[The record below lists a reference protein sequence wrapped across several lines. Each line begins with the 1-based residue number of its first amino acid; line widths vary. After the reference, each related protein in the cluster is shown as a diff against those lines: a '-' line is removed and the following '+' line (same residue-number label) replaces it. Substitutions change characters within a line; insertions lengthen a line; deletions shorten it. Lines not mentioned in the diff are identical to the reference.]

1 MGLSLVNVARCV
13 VTNEKT
19 GGSFDIGDT
28 ASEIEVEPILS
39 QGKRDILRVKNKIH
53 AINETEDIVIGYKL
67 KLKDNTFS
75 LEVMALV
82 DGGTT
87 SGGVYSSIPAGT
99 VVEKDPFTLEVY
111 TEEKDY
117 SRTTGY
123 TKFTFKHCKGKA
135 PKYKVKDGDFIVP
148 EFEAE
153 SIPFRGEKSVEISTG
168 ISSLPGGAGGT
179 GGTPIIPPGTT
190 SSGLDIVGGSKGD
203 SNPDVNVSITNKIVW
218 TFTNAIDQNDVL
230 STNFSVTKKS
240 DGTIVAGSLTIDATK
255 KIVTFIPTSIEIS
268 TTFVAEAKS
277 VNLLDHSAMTTAL
290 STEFTT
296 TSVVS

>member
-1 MGLSLVNVARCV
+1 MGLSLVNVAKCV
-13 VTNEKT
+13 ITNEKT
-19 GGSFDIGDT
+19 NTSFDIGDT

-39 QGKRDILRVKNKIH
+39 AGKRDILRVKNKIH
-53 AINETEDIVIGYKL
+53 AINDTEDIVIGYKL

-75 LEVMALV
+75 LDVMALV
-82 DGGTT
+82 DGGSV
-87 SGGVYSSIPAGT
+87 SGNVYSSIPAGQ
-99 VVEKDPFTLEVY
+99 VVDKDQFTLEIY

-153 SIPFRGEKSVEISTG
+153 SVPFRGEKSVEIATN
-168 ISSLPGGAGGT
+168 INSLPGT
-179 GGTPIIPPGTT
+179 TPITPPSNTT
-190 SSGLDIVGGSKGD
+190 TNLDVVGGSKTD
-203 SNPDVNVSITNKIVW
+203 SNPTVGVSITNKVVW

-230 STNFSVTKKS
+230 DTNFNVKKKS
-240 DGTIVAGSLTIDATK
+240 DGTAVAGNLTIDATK

-268 TTFVAEAKS
+268 TLYVAEAKS
-277 VNLLDHSAMTTAL
+277 VDLLDGSGTTTAL